1 MVTLFAIEYD
11 VNTDGEI
18 ELVALINAI
27 EEDGADPNGEAW
39 MVWRATHEDE
49 GMGCV
54 AVSRADLAA
63 MESTESSE
71 ELRAIVE
78 GIILTDRASKE
89 QVAS

>member
-1 MVTLFAIEYD
+1 MLFIEYD

-18 ELVALINAI
+18 EIVALVNAV
-27 EEDGADPNGEAW
+27 EEDNQDPDGEAW
-39 MVWRATHEDE
+39 MAWRATHEDG

-78 GIILTDRASKE
+78 GIILTDRVSKE
-89 QVAS
+89 EVPA